1 MDSQWN
7 SLLQSFH
14 SNYVQHKITGNPS
27 YEKGYTSAQEGLTSI
42 LNSMLED
49 VDKQKDSISKFYKD
63 GAEQKVIEN
72 QQKTRKLQRGLIL
85 QNDEIKAAH
94 IRNEGPFLQPT
105 SPMISTG
112 QIIGLSVSG
121 GVMLLLLF
129 L

>member
-27 YEKGYTSAQEGLTSI
+27 YEKGYTSAQDGLTSI
-42 LNSMLED
+42 LNSMLQD
-49 VDKQKDSISKFYKD
+49 VQSQQDSISKFYKD

-72 QQKTRKLQRGLIL
+72 QQKTRKLQRGLIF
-85 QNDEIKAAH
+85 QNDEIKAAN
-94 IRNEGPFLQPT
+94 IRNEGPAPPPAP
-105 SPMISTG
+105 PMITTG

-121 GVMLLLLF
+121 AVMLGLLF

>member
-7 SLLQSFH
+7 SLIQSYH

-27 YEKGYTSAQEGLTSI
+27 YEKGYISAQDGLTSI
-42 LNSMLED
+42 LNSMLEE
-49 VDKQKDSISKFYKD
+49 VDKQQASISKFYKD

-72 QQKTRKLQRGLIL
+72 QQKNHKLQRGLIF
-85 QNDEIKAAH
+85 QNDKIKAAQ
-94 IRNEGPFLQPT
+94 IRNETPSLALGPPIIT
-105 SPMISTG
+105 TG

-121 GVMLLLLF
+121 AVMLGLLF